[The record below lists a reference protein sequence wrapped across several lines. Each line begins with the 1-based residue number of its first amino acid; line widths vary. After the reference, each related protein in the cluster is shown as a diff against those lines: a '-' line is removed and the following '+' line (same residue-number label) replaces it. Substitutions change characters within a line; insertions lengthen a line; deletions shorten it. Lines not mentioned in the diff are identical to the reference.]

1 MIPSPDPGLMR
12 DEFWAS
18 AFLPNDPFCHE
29 LSTEFRRGI
38 VSGTE
43 EDLRWGRMAMA
54 SITDAALWPLAF
66 RLVQLALEL
75 PRAEFV
81 ESLTFFLS
89 QEDTVARF
97 RRLSVNVSGERAR
110 EMLSLIRDLQSL
122 LSNMGDVDMAKQLMS
137 MKQLLISLIGIEG
150 TP

>member
-1 MIPSPDPGLMR
+1 MIPNPNPELMR

-18 AFLPNDPFCHE
+18 AFLPHDPFHKE
-29 LSTEFRRGI
+29 LTTEFRRGVI
-38 VSGTE
+38 SGTE

-66 RLVQLALEL
+66 RLVQLALEF

-89 QEDTVARF
+89 EERTLAR
-97 RRLSVNVSGERAR
+97 LHPLMGNVSDERGH
-110 EMLSLIRDLQSL
+110 EMLKLIRDLQSL
-122 LSNMGDVDMAKQLMS
+122 LSSASDVDMADQLKGME
-137 MKQLLISLIGIEG
+137 QLLSKEA
-150 TP
+150 